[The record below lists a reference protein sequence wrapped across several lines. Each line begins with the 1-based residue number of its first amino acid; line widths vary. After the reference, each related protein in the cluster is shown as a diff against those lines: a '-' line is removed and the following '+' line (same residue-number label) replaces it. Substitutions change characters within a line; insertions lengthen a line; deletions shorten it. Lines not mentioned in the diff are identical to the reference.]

1 MKSQQAWLDTLTE
14 AQRIIYHEQLLAGR
28 ITSTMLQQGR
38 WEEIRVSIIQEEAY
52 RRYGLLGRT

>member
-14 AQRIIYHEQLLAGR
+14 AQCIIYHEQVLAGR
-28 ITSTMLQQGR
+28 ITSTMLQHGR

-52 RRYGLLGRT
+52 RRYGSPKRT